1 MSRAIPRRIRPLSAV
16 RLDFTSNSDR
26 MGLPHCYV
34 DHQKIDIFALPVYVC
49 GDNKIDTC
57 TWAWGNELALIVLAD
72 WRDWHIRGDTHALDD
87 VIELPPSS
95 DLAHF
100 VRLLGMHG
108 RRSGEWRQGVY
119 DAFFSTLED
128 ALNHAVT
135 ARDDPVR
142 DAMIPA
148 ELDLLTPAAAE
159 ARLRAVLSGESV
171 PEIVFRTGRP
181 L

>member
-1 MSRAIPRRIRPLSAV
+1 MSRAIPPGIRPLSAV
-16 RLDFTSNSDR
+16 RFDFTSDSDR

-34 DHQKIDIFALPVYVC
+34 DNHNIDIFALPVYVC
-49 GDNKIDTC
+49 DDDKLEAC
-57 TWAWGNELALIVLAD
+57 AWACGGELALIVLAD
-72 WRDWHIRGDTHALDD
+72 RRNWHIRGDTRALDD
-87 VIELPPSS
+87 VIALPPSP
-95 DLAHF
+95 DFAQF
-100 VRLLGMHG
+100 VRMLGAHG
-108 RRSGEWRQGVY
+108 ARGSEWRHGVY